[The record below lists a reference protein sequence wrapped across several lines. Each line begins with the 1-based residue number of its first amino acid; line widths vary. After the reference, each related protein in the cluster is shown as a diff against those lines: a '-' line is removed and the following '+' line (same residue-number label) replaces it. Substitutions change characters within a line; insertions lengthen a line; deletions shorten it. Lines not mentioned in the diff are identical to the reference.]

1 MKRLTLLLSLFALCI
16 FVENSLAIEQ
26 SAIVKMVDDL
36 AVEIENG
43 KEISGIKADAYDPY
57 VFVMEEGGMMLVHP
71 KFAGK
76 DYKKELPAIYD
87 ALMQASPQGTWVKY
101 VWDDKE
107 KNSYVKKTKNNLIVG
122 SGY

>member
-1 MKRLTLLLSLFALCI
+1 MKRLALFISLFALCI
-16 FVENSLAIEQ
+16 FVENSWAIEK
-26 SAIVKMVDDL
+26 STIMKTVDDL

-57 VFVMEEGGMMLVHP
+57 VFVMEEGGLMLVHP

-87 ALMQASPQGTWVKY
+87 ALMQAGPEGTWIKY

-107 KNSYVKKTKNNLIVG
+107 KNSYVKRTKNNLIVG